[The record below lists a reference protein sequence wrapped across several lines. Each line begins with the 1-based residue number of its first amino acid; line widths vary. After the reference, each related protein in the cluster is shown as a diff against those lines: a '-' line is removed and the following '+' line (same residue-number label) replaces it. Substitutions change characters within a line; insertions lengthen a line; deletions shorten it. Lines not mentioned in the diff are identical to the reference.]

1 MTVCDDCIQKFVH
14 PLIHAGMDKNDAFT
28 RHYGDHAHWDWDD
41 SSSTLTFSDP
51 NLPTVRVHCSVVGST
66 EGNSWQWSWAN
77 KNTPPHAKLDM
88 DKVREF
94 GVENGYDK
102 LTTPFLEADDYTGW
116 EMTAV
121 AEHVLNA
128 LGAYRFATD
137 KGYCYLIYRKI
148 EEIGSYEKDDLWGA
162 MRGTVTI
169 LPGVDLTEPTGEVWD
184 ALSEEPSEPPAL
196 Y

>member
-1 MTVCDDCIQKFVH
+1 MMYQKFVH

-41 SSSTLTFSDP
+41 SSSTLTFSD
-51 NLPTVRVHCSVVGST
+51 LICRRCVFIVRWLGVQRELLAMVMGK
-66 EGNSWQWSWAN
+66 Q
-77 KNTPPHAKLDM
+77 NTPPHAKLDM

-162 MRGTVTI
+162 MR
-169 LPGVDLTEPTGEVWD
+169 
-184 ALSEEPSEPPAL
+184 AL
-196 Y
+196 